1 MRKPSSSLTPLIRN
15 GLISSSTT
23 PWPSRHLYH
32 AMLNTSVGE
41 DEAVNTILGLMEAAN
56 KKPEAGGS

>member
-1 MRKPSSSLTPLIRN
+1 
-15 GLISSSTT
+15 
-23 PWPSRHLYH
+23 
-32 AMLNTSVGE
+32 MLNTSVGE